1 MSTDKSKKSGGIT
14 VVKSLILFVV
24 IFAISYV
31 VFRYVI
37 TRTIVDGNSM
47 YPTLKNGDHLIVTR
61 QIEEFERFD
70 IVVFQS
76 DVKTDE
82 YIIKRV
88 IGLPGEN
95 VYIDK
100 NSVIYING
108 VELEEHY
115 GAAVLVDGGR
125 AAELG
130 GVLLGEDE
138 YFVMGDNRNRSEDSR
153 FELIGNV
160 NKKDIIG
167 KVIVRIWPLDTAG
180 YVDLYLE
187 RNPVK

>member
-1 MSTDKSKKSGGIT
+1 MSNKKKSSGIT
-14 VVKSLILFVV
+14 TVKGLILFVI

-37 TRTIVDGNSM
+37 TRTVVDGNSM
-47 YPTLKNGDHLIVTR
+47 YPTLHNGDSLIVTR
-61 QIEEFERFD
+61 QIRNFERFD

-100 NSVIYING
+100 DSVIYING
-108 VELEEHY
+108 ELLEEHY
-115 GAAVLVDGGR
+115 GAAVLTDGGR
-125 AAELG
+125 AAEDG
-130 GVLLGEDE
+130 GVTLGDDE

-167 KVIVRIWPLDTAG
+167 KVIIRIWPLDTAG

-187 RNPVK
+187 RNPIK

>member
-1 MSTDKSKKSGGIT
+1 MSKNKKSSGGIRT
-14 VVKSLILFVV
+14 VKGLLLFVV
-24 IFAISYV
+24 IFAISYIT
-31 VFRYVI
+31 FRYII
-37 TRTIVDGNSM
+37 TRTVVDGNSM
-47 YPTLKNGDHLIVTR
+47 YPTLKNGDSLIVTR
-61 QIEEFERFD
+61 QLREFERFD

-76 DVKTDE
+76 DFNTDE
-82 YIIKRV
+82 YIVKRV

-100 NSVIYING
+100 DSNIYING
-108 VELEEHY
+108 VYLEEHY
-115 GAAVLVDGGR
+115 GAAVLTDGGR
-125 AAELG
+125 AAQTG
-130 GVLLGEDE
+130 GVTLGEGE